1 MTFKWIDEYW
11 QRGQRLFQ
19 RTIQQREEAQV
30 VSHTTISTISAIHHK
45 HLCIISNITTTST
58 STITSFT
65 RMTQGLV
72 EELWDLL
79 QGLMSSARCI
89 SLSQFWP
96 LIAKIASES
105 ESFLSSL

>member
-30 VSHTTISTISAIHHK
+30 VSHTTIITIISTTIISTISPIT
-45 HLCIISNITTTST
+45 IISHITLTST
-58 STITSFT
+58 STIISFT

-72 EELWDLL
+72 EELWDLF
-79 QGLMSSARCI
+79 QGLLASAR
-89 SLSQFWP
+89 
-96 LIAKIASES
+96 
-105 ESFLSSL
+105 